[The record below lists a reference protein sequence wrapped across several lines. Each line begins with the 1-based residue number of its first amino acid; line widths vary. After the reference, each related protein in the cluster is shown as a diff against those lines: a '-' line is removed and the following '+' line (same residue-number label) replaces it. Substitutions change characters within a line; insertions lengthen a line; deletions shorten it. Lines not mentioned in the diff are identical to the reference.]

1 MATSLRSQPNPKRM
15 FAAAKNSNNELELLV
30 YDSIGESFW
39 GGGVTAEAVKQK
51 LNEAGDVSKITM
63 RINSP
68 GGDVFEASAIYS
80 VLTQHKADV
89 ECYVDGLAASAAFT
103 IAMAGDTIHISESA
117 MMMCHNA
124 LGMCFGNGNDMRE
137 MAKLLDKV
145 SGTMRD
151 IYSAKS
157 GMKADD
163 VQALMDAET
172 WMTAAEAVE
181 YGFADDVVKRD
192 PKEEETAQALAASW
206 DLSKFKNSAK
216 RFRAGASGSE
226 DWPLSERDHAWSNSA
241 ADDRIRKW
249 ASSDGS
255 GDKEKIDWAKYQS
268 VHFWYDPKNDK
279 SFAGYKL
286 LFCDVLSSQV
296 TAIWRGVTACAGSV
310 QGSRGGLDIPDSD
323 KAGVKAKIQTYYG
336 KAKKKYDDDSIDV
349 PWKAKADEQSEDN
362 EPAEGDECECPCT
375 ECQDDNCAE
384 CSNPD
389 CNDPNCEHKDD
400 SEAKAA
406 ALAEV
411 ERLRE
416 EFAVL
421 SI

>member
-1 MATSLRSQPNPKRM
+1 MATSLRSGQGPKRI

-51 LNEAGDVSKITM
+51 LNEAGDVAKITL

-80 VLTQHKADV
+80 VLTQHKAKV

-103 IAMAGDTIHISESA
+103 IAMAGDDIHISESA

-124 LGMCFGNGNDMRE
+124 LGMCMGNGNDMRE
-137 MAKLLDKV
+137 MAELLDKV

-157 GMKADD
+157 GMKADE

-192 PKEEETAQALAASW
+192 AEDDADAKALAASY
-206 DLSKFKNSAK
+206 DLSKFKK
-216 RFRAGASGSE
+216 FRAGASGSE

-255 GDKEKIDWAKYQS
+255 GDKEKMDWAKYRS
-268 VHFWYDPKNDK
+268 VHFWYDDKNDK
-279 SFAGYKL
+279 SFGGYKL
-286 LFCDVLSSQV
+286 LFCDVLSNQV

-323 KAGVKAKIQTYYG
+323 KAGVKAKIASYYK
-336 KAKKKYDDDSIDV
+336 KAKKKYDDDSIQV
-349 PWKAKADEQSEDN
+349 PWEASASDN
-362 EPAEGDECECPCT
+362 QPDEGDCQCDCA
-375 ECQDDNCAE
+375 ECQAGNCAE

-389 CNDPNCEHKDD
+389 CKDPNCASQED
-400 SEAKAA
+400 SEAKAR
-406 ALAEV
+406 AEV